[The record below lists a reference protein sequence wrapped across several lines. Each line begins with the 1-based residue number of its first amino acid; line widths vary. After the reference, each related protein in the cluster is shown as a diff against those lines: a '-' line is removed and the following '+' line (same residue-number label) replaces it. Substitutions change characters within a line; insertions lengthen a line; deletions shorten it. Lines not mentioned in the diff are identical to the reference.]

1 VANAL
6 KARLGRISKSN
17 EIYMKKYFN
26 ICLFFLFFLGICFGA
41 NAANIPT
48 CDDKKV
54 LRWVEN
60 IFFEKLWIVPRDK
73 VNFQMEFLT
82 ETFSQQ
88 NERGC
93 EVILRSKLS
102 PSGLKEMNGYLETW
116 NKETG
121 NSRPPSWLLNFS
133 SEAVNKINFS
143 LKYDLIKKDWFGQYS
158 SPVPNTNS
166 PLGNYRAV
174 LKGELVVAI
183 QREKDRIAREEERNS
198 EKFSREQERLANLQ
212 ERAAAT
218 EQKRIDKIEKEEKS
232 KEFTEVTEKFSECV
246 RRYLESKL
254 SQIFN
259 ETGVVEFQIEF
270 IDGIYKSAQIT
281 NTPKKMFGQ
290 ALMRALPNL
299 NCSKVEKVTGTV
311 GMKFSFV
318 LK

>member
-1 VANAL
+1 
-6 KARLGRISKSN
+6 
-17 EIYMKKYFN
+17 MKKYLS
-26 ICLFFLFFLGICFGA
+26 IVFLFYVLFICA
-41 NAANIPT
+41 SSAAIAANIPT

-82 ETFSQQ
+82 ETFSQP

-93 EVILRSKLS
+93 QVTLRSKLS

-121 NSRPPSWLLNFS
+121 SSRPPSWLLNFS
-133 SEAVNKINFS
+133 SESVNKINFS
-143 LKYDLIKKDWFGQYS
+143 LKYDLIKKDWFGQYG
-158 SPVPNTNS
+158 SPVPNANTA
-166 PLGNYRAV
+166 LFAYRTA
-174 LKGELVVAI
+174 LKGELLVAI

-198 EKFSREQERLANLQ
+198 ERFSREQERLDNLQ
-212 ERAAAT
+212 ERAAAA
-218 EQKRIDKIEKEEKS
+218 ERMRKDKIEKEKKS
-232 KEFTEVTEKFSECV
+232 KEFSEVTEEFSNCV
-246 RRYLESKL
+246 QRYLEQKL

-290 ALMRALPNL
+290 AVSRALPNL
-299 NCSKVEKVTGTV
+299 NCSKAEKVTGTV
-311 GMKFSFV
+311 EMKFSFV